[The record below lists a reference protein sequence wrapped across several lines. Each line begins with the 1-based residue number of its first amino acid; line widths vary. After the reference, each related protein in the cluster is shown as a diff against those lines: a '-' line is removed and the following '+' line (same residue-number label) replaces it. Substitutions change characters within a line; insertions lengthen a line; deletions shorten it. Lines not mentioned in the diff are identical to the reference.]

1 MCARQFNCSWNL
13 FSQRKISTHTANIF
27 GISYVCKSHKK
38 LKYEHYDAADAY
50 ASLLI
55 WLGERER
62 DRKGEG
68 ERERERGDIMLNF
81 IHREGGRRERE
92 RERELRRVL

>member
-1 MCARQFNCSWNL
+1 MLLMLMLPCL
-13 FSQRKISTHTANIF
+13 F
-27 GISYVCKSHKK
+27 G
-38 LKYEHYDAADAY
+38 
-50 ASLLI
+50 
-55 WLGERER
+55 WER

-92 RERELRRVL
+92 RERVTEGVVNFLPV